1 MYELFMTLPLPFFL
15 SAEFDELM
23 ALRARVAHLQ
33 RDVEGLKAIVLNL
46 DNQKRE
52 VTRQVY
58 FLYLETAREQPFVQ
72 TDPPEDELVS
82 TCVH

>member
-1 MYELFMTLPLPFFL
+1 MYELVMTLPLPFFL

-23 ALRARVAHLQ
+23 ALRARVAYLQ
-33 RDVEGLKAIVLNL
+33 RDIEGLEAIALNL
-46 DNQKRE
+46 DSQKRE
-52 VTRQVY
+52 MTRQVY

-82 TCVH
+82 TCAY